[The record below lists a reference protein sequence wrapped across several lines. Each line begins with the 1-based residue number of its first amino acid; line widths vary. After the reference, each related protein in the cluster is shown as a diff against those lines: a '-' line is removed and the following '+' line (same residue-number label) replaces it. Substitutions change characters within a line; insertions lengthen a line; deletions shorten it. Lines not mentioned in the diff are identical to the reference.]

1 MPTLK
6 RKDLTVKEP
15 AEQAPQVTLEY
26 LKKVSPANIR
36 KVLNQNHVDRINEVL
51 ESSEIRE
58 ELRENLVGYMGVL
71 RGSAFRLQDYIN
83 AVMYVS
89 YKLMG
94 DSNIAAWSKVF
105 PERLNRLVKEGATEK
120 TISGFVAMFNRNK
133 LVNLVMEQSLI
144 PSYILNQDLY
154 QKALNVQAELMM
166 TARSEK
172 VRCDAA
178 NSLLNQLKQPETQK
192 VEVDMTV
199 KEDDSINML
208 RQTTLELVEQQ
219 RKLIQAGAMRP
230 REIAESKVIGEG
242 TFTRLDHQDAE

>member
-6 RKDLTVKEP
+6 RKNLTV
-15 AEQAPQVTLEY
+15 EQPDKVTPPLTLEY
-26 LKKVSPANIR
+26 LKQVSPTNIR
-36 KVLNQNHVDRINEVL
+36 RVLNQGHVDKLNAVIQD
-51 ESSEIRE
+51 SEIRE
-58 ELRENLVGYMGVL
+58 ELRENLVGYMGIL
-71 RGSAFRLQDYIN
+71 KGSMFRLQDYIN

-105 PERLNRLVKEGATEK
+105 PERLQRLLDNNATEK
-120 TISGFVAMFNRNK
+120 QISGFVAMYNRNK
-133 LVNLVMEQSLI
+133 LVNLIVEQSLV

-166 TARSEK
+166 NARSEK

-199 KEDDSINML
+199 KEDESINEL
-208 RQTTLELVEQQ
+208 RKTTLELVNQQ
-219 RKLIQAGAMRP
+219 RKLIEKGHMRA
-230 REIAESKVIGEG
+230 REIAESKVIGEASYQ
-242 TFTRLDHQDAE
+242 RIDE